1 MKVFISWS
9 GDLSELIASKIRDW
23 LPQVLQS
30 VKPYFTPKDIDKG
43 ARWSVD
49 IVSELKD
56 SKVGII
62 CLTSDNLESS
72 WIMFEAGAISIAF
85 AESKICPILFGL
97 KKKDLRGP
105 LNQFQAIN
113 FEKEEFKALIET
125 INGELGPEALP
136 ESTLSRVFEKW
147 WPDLQ
152 TDILETLSEYK
163 PKRPK
168 EKTPDE
174 RHDEL
179 VGLLRIIHDIRITD
193 LSVALNEDIF
203 VNMCANIDSALRDTE
218 NRLEMLE
225 SFQMLARN
233 IEFVYR
239 RVHPGAKYV
248 ERVHGLID
256 RINSEIEKKRHPLM
270 PAKKFDNLDS
280 DIQF

>member
-1 MKVFISWS
+1 
-9 GDLSELIASKIRDW
+9 
-23 LPQVLQS
+23 
-30 VKPYFTPKDIDKG
+30 
-43 ARWSVD
+43 
-49 IVSELKD
+49 
-56 SKVGII
+56 
-62 CLTSDNLESS
+62 
-72 WIMFEAGAISIAF
+72 
-85 AESKICPILFGL
+85 LFGL